1 MTENR
6 LVPRLSLQTVLYTE
20 GKFSIAKAAMSLAMV
35 DNDFDDP
42 MIKLLNTLGCNA
54 VITRAGGRGDN
65 FKDKI
70 LRNTLSACEKSGLL
84 TQSIKSKYIVAD
96 SLEKIFTQIENPML
110 SIAGGGV
117 KIGILK
123 KNNDFA
129 VAVYGTIGIPGI
141 GIDKEVA
148 GVAVLNDI
156 FSK

>member
-1 MTENR
+1 MVANR
-6 LVPRLSLQTVLYTE
+6 LVPRLSLQTILYTE
-20 GKFSIAKAAMSLAMV
+20 GKFSIAKAAMALAMV

-42 MIKLLNTLGCNA
+42 MIKLLNTLGSYA

-84 TQSIKSKYIVAD
+84 TQSSKSKYMVAET
-96 SLEKIFTQIENPML
+96 LEKILIQIDNPLL

-117 KIGILK
+117 KIGIIK
-123 KNNDFA
+123 RNNDFA
-129 VAVYGTIGIPGI
+129 IAVYGSIGIPGI

-148 GVAVLNDI
+148 GVSVLKDI